1 MKPYYVAGD
10 YRWGCMIYQP
20 LRTIILPMT
29 MPSFAELAIFKISPP
44 SNRVMVQDGSGHFYI
59 CEDLTAQ
66 PVIWKEL
73 VKGKEDRDK

>member
-1 MKPYYVAGD
+1 
-10 YRWGCMIYQP
+10 
-20 LRTIILPMT
+20 